1 MNKGVFI
8 TVRTNS
14 MRLPQKALIDFSDG
28 LTTIEYLI
36 ERVKHSTKA
45 DKIILC
51 TTKEIEDNVLV
62 DIAIRNEIDYY
73 RGSVEDKLQRWKGA
87 SEKFDI
93 DYIVTA
99 DGDDLFCEPKLFD
112 FAFDQFDKSSPD
124 FIQCTGIICG
134 AFTYGIKKSALIKVC
149 ELKDTDDTEMMWV
162 YFTDTGLFNV
172 EELKNVSSNYLR
184 NDIRMTLDYPEDL
197 EFFKSVV
204 SKSQKNNAYL
214 HLDDIL
220 DLIDKYPDIK
230 KINYFRQKEFLQ
242 NQKENINLKLNK
254 NYL

>member
-14 MRLPQKALIDFSDG
+14 MRLPQKALIDLSDG

-36 ERVKHSTKA
+36 KRVKHSTKA

-51 TTKEIEDNVLV
+51 TTNEIEDNVLV
-62 DIAIRNEIDYY
+62 DIAIRNEIDYF

-87 SEKFDI
+87 SERFNI

-112 FAFDQFDKSSPD
+112 FAFDQFEKSSPD

-134 AFTYGIKKSALIKVC
+134 AFTYGIKADALKKVC
-149 ELKDTDDTEMMWV
+149 QIKDSSETEMMWV

-172 EELKNVSSNYLR
+172 EELKNVSSKYFR
-184 NDIRMTLDYPEDL
+184 DDIRMTLDYPEDL
-197 EFFKSVV
+197 EFFRSII
-204 SKSQKNNAYL
+204 SKSEQDNKYL
-214 HLDDIL
+214 YLDDIL
-220 DLIDKYPDIK
+220 HIIDSNPELK
-230 KINYFRQKEFLQ
+230 KINYFRQKEFLL
-242 NQKENINLKLNK
+242 NQKINNNLKLK
-254 NYL
+254 KDYQ